1 MIDVSIVMPTKNSG
15 KYINKAIDSVQKQ
28 TFQSWELLICD
39 GGSNDDTIKIINNR
53 MKFDKRI
60 KIVSKTDNGVAD
72 SLNKGFSY
80 ASGKI
85 FAWLNSD
92 DYYYS
97 KNVLEIVSK
106 ELLSQKKSSYL
117 IGDFYNID
125 EDGKKFKSFISYI
138 SNKKLKNKFYLN
150 QIFTGSLFFLN
161 HTYKSFGNFNVKY
174 KYAFEY
180 ELISFLSKNY
190 YGKHINKFLSCFR
203 ITNNQ
208 LSSNKSELNKELL
221 EILDFYNLQYSNS
234 RFLRF
239 NSYINQG
246 SLFRFILYKFI
257 DFFKN
262 LV

>member
-39 GGSNDDTIKIINNR
+39 GGSTDDTIKIINNR

-72 SLNKGFSY
+72 SLNKGFSF

-92 DYYYS
+92 DYYS

-106 ELLSQKKSSYL
+106 ELLNQKKISYL

-138 SNKKLKNKFYLN
+138 PNKKLKLN
-150 QIFTGSLFFLN
+150 FI
-161 HTYKSFGNFNVKY
+161 
-174 KYAFEY
+174 
-180 ELISFLSKNY
+180 LI
-190 YGKHINKFLSCFR
+190 KFLLVHCFF
-203 ITNNQ
+203 
-208 LSSNKSELNKELL
+208 K
-221 EILDFYNLQYSNS
+221 
-234 RFLRF
+234 
-239 NSYINQG
+239 SYIQK
-246 SLFRFILYKFI
+246 FR
-257 DFFKN
+257 
-262 LV
+262 

>member
-1 MIDVSIVMPTKNSG
+1 MPSKNSA
-15 KYINKAIDSVQKQ
+15 KYITEAIDSVQMQ
-28 TFQSWELLICD
+28 TLQSWELLICD
-39 GGSNDDTIKIINNR
+39 GGSTDDTIKIINEK

-72 SLNKGFSY
+72 SLNIGFSY
-80 ASGKI
+80 AVGKI

-92 DYYYS
+92 DFYNS
-97 KNVLEIVSK
+97 KNTLELVSK
-106 ELLSQKKSSYL
+106 ELLEQKKNSYL
-117 IGDFYNID
+117 IGDFHNVD
-125 EDGKKFKSFISYI
+125 QTGKKFKSFISYI
-138 SNKKLKNKFYLN
+138 SNKKITNKFYLN

-161 HTYKSFGNFNVKY
+161 NSYKNFGNFNVKY

-180 ELISFLSKNY
+180 ELISFLTKNY

-208 LSSNKSELNKELL
+208 LSSNKSELYKELF
-221 EILDFYNLQYSNS
+221 EILDYYNLQYSNS
-234 RFLRF
+234 KFLRF
-239 NSYINQG
+239 KSYIIQG
-246 SLFRFILYKFI
+246 SLFRFIFYKFY

>member
-39 GGSNDDTIKIINNR
+39 GGSSDDTIKIVNDR

-106 ELLSQKKSSYL
+106 ELLSQKKVVILLVTFITLMKMVKNLNHSYL
-117 IGDFYNID
+117 IFQIKNLRINFILI
-125 EDGKKFKSFISYI
+125 KF
-138 SNKKLKNKFYLN
+138 LLVHC
-150 QIFTGSLFFLN
+150 FFLN

-180 ELISFLSKNY
+180 ELILFYQKIITENIL
-190 YGKHINKFLSCFR
+190 INFYHV
-203 ITNNQ
+203 
-208 LSSNKSELNKELL
+208 L
-221 EILDFYNLQYSNS
+221 E
-234 RFLRF
+234 
-239 NSYINQG
+239 
-246 SLFRFILYKFI
+246 
-257 DFFKN
+257 
-262 LV
+262 